1 MALDRVWHS
10 SIDLSRYRN
19 DYLYK
24 GCVGYVMM
32 AIALPSTDI
41 LQQYVMDDEVT
52 GKERMVE

>member
-1 MALDRVWHS
+1 
-10 SIDLSRYRN
+10 
-19 DYLYK
+19 
-24 GCVGYVMM
+24 MM